1 MKIIITE
8 QQNEQLNHKVRL
20 VVKQLGLE
28 QSRQMFGDEL
38 IKQAFIDNPLSFLD
52 QFNDLRRIEKY
63 DKVYYVDNDNLTL
76 FFYYKKDLESKYGIY
91 WISYTRIWAFF
102 EEVMGYNPIKIK
114 GVMKEWLD
122 TIYKLTELKPRGKS
136 YIDFDPGWEQPII

>member
-8 QQNEQLNHKVRL
+8 QQNEQLNNKIRL
-20 VVKQLGLE
+20 TVEKLGLE

-63 DKVYYVDNDNLTL
+63 DDGDFDINYVDKNNYIIFNYKPEDDRHRSLYVYYDIWSFFGTTMGFSDNNTKEIIKNWL
-76 FFYYKKDLESKYGIY
+76 KDVYGLIDK
-91 WISYTRIWAFF
+91 
-102 EEVMGYNPIKIK
+102 PIGIAIEKVKIT
-114 GVMKEWLD
+114 D
-122 TIYKLTELKPRGKS
+122 
-136 YIDFDPGWEQPII
+136 QN